1 MIRWVFWI
9 LCFPYVSSHAE
20 ASLGF
25 RRREKKKALVG
36 TRFSLFNVPRAST
49 IIIFIIMVFFFMES
63 LREPLFRRE
72 RERVMFIILF
82 SFTLGLILSCK
93 GPVGQMEEWQEK
105 VAYIQNYLA
114 QTKDIDTQSF
124 KTETSDSGISRSHAA
139 PSELGGPEEASGK
152 ISLKFFFKVV
162 FKLKSNCRYVRAV
175 SFFFSSS
182 NLFNIYKNYY
192 NQM

>member
-1 MIRWVFWI
+1 MSVR
-9 LCFPYVSSHAE
+9 
-20 ASLGF
+20 
-25 RRREKKKALVG
+25 
-36 TRFSLFNVPRAST
+36 SLFTCRSFFGFQEAEKRDKESASRDS
-49 IIIFIIMVFFFMES
+49 FPSFQRSSRVYNNHFYYYRFFSWNPWGS
-63 LREPLFRRE
+63 LCLGE
-72 RERVMFIILF
+72 RERVLFIILF

-124 KTETSDSGISRSHAA
+124 TTETSDSGISRSHAA

-152 ISLKFFFKVV
+152 ISLKFLFKVV

>member
-1 MIRWVFWI
+1 MGI
-9 LCFPYVSSHAE
+9 LDPLFSLRQFALFSHAE

-25 RRREKKKALVG
+25 RRLRRETKKARVG
-36 TRFSLFNVPRAST
+36 RRFPLSNVPRAST
-49 IIIFIIMVFFFMES
+49 IIIFIIIVFFFMES

-72 RERVMFIILF
+72 RVMLIILF

-124 KTETSDSGISRSHAA
+124 TTETSDSGISRSHAA

-152 ISLKFFFKVV
+152 ISLKLLLEVV
-162 FKLKSNCRYVRAV
+162 FKLKSNEQ
-175 SFFFSSS
+175 
-182 NLFNIYKNYY
+182 LFLEPEWALS
-192 NQM
+192 Q

>member
-1 MIRWVFWI
+1 MGI
-9 LCFPYVSSHAE
+9 LDALFSLRQFALFSHAE

-25 RRREKKKALVG
+25 RRLRREKKKARVG
-36 TRFSLFNVPRAST
+36 TPFPLSNFPRAST
-49 IIIFIIMVFFFMES
+49 IIIFLIIVFFCFMES

-72 RERVMFIILF
+72 RVMLIILF

-93 GPVGQMEEWQEK
+93 GPVVQREEWQEK

-124 KTETSDSGISRSHAA
+124 TTETSDSGISRSHAA

-152 ISLKFFFKVV
+152 ISLKVLLEV
-162 FKLKSNCRYVRAV
+162 AFKLKSNEQL
-175 SFFFSSS
+175 
-182 NLFNIYKNYY
+182 LFEPEWALS
-192 NQM
+192 Q